1 MNERTAN
8 KNRWTLIGLAAV
20 FLVPLLAAMYL
31 NSSFSSWRPG
41 ATRNYGELIE
51 PVLPLGE
58 LEFFQR
64 QRRAA
69 RWTLVSLNCQVDCE
83 AHLDELARMRRGLGR
98 HEDKL
103 TVAALDAAVNPPA
116 PLAAIDDPDRLVARA
131 LASRSL
137 PAQGL
142 YLVDPLGNLMMRY
155 PPDYTAGAVVDDL
168 ERLLKYSK
176 FKPD

>member
-1 MNERTAN
+1 MNARSTN
-8 KNRWTLIGLAAV
+8 RNRWTLIALLAL
-20 FLVPLLAAMYL
+20 FLAPLLGAMYL
-31 NSSFSSWRPG
+31 NSSWSGWQPG

-64 QRRAA
+64 QRREA
-69 RWTLVSLNCQVDCE
+69 RWTLISLNCRIDCE
-83 AHLDELARMRRGLGR
+83 ARLDELARMRRGLGR

-103 TVAALDAAVNPPA
+103 SVAALGAPAALPA
-116 PLAAIDDPDRLVARA
+116 PLAAIDDPEQLVAQA
-131 LASRSL
+131 LQSRSL

-155 PPDYTAGAVVDDL
+155 PPDYQAGAVVDDL

-176 FKPD
+176 FKPE